1 MGRQDLAPRL
11 LLTKFLPRLLSP
23 PSLIMGFPGG
33 PAEENLP
40 ANSGDMGSIS
50 GSGRYPGV
58 GNGNPLWYYCHGNL
72 PWAEEPGRLQFMGL
86 QRVVGQD
93 QALVNAF
100 MHHPSLI
107 NNSLNLPTGTWKVME
122 AK

>member
-1 MGRQDLAPRL
+1 MA
-11 LLTKFLPRLLSP
+11 TH
-23 PSLIMGFPGG
+23 
-33 PAEENLP
+33 
-40 ANSGDMGSIS
+40 SGIIAMEI
-50 GSGRYPGV
+50 
-58 GNGNPLWYYCHGNL
+58 

-93 QALVNAF
+93 QALVNAR
-100 MHHPSLI
+100 MHRPSLI